1 MNSNTSLAPKPL
13 YLEVA
18 ERLREAIFAHE
29 LAPGSWIDEQALA
42 IQYGISRTPMREAI
56 KVLAAEGLITM
67 KMRRGAYV
75 TEVSKSDLNQIFTVL
90 ALLEGQA
97 CRETA
102 QKATDRQLEALD
114 SIHLKLERAAA
125 DRDVELFFDIN
136 QTFHDKI
143 LEICGNPWMTGVVAD
158 LRKVLKLQRR
168 DSLTKRGRLE
178 SSLQE
183 HRKLLSALLA
193 KDPTLSEQFMK
204 EHLLQGQ
211 LAAK

>member
-1 MNSNTSLAPKPL
+1 MTLNPRPL
-13 YLEVA
+13 YEEVA
-18 ERLREAIFAHE
+18 ERLRTSIFSHE
-29 LAPGSWIDEQALA
+29 FAPGDWVDEQALA

-75 TEVSKSDLNQIFTVL
+75 TEVSKSDLSQIFTVL

-97 CRETA
+97 CREVT
-102 QKATDRQLEALD
+102 KIATERELEDLD
-114 SIHLKLERAAA
+114 SLHLKLERSAA
-125 DRDVELFFDIN
+125 DRDLDLFFAIN
-136 QTFHDKI
+136 QQFHDKI
-143 LEICGNPWMTGVVAD
+143 QEICANPWMQRVIHD

-168 DSLTKRGRLE
+168 DSLSKRGRLE
-178 SSLQE
+178 SSLIE
-183 HRKLLSALLA
+183 HRKILSALLA
-193 KDPTLSEQFMK
+193 RDADLSEKLMK

>member
-1 MNSNTSLAPKPL
+1 MTLNPRPL
-13 YLEVA
+13 YEEVA
-18 ERLREAIFAHE
+18 ERLRTSIFSHE
-29 LAPGSWIDEQALA
+29 FAPGDWVDEQALA

-75 TEVSKSDLNQIFTVL
+75 TEVSKSDLSQIFTVL

-97 CRETA
+97 CREVA
-102 QKATDRQLEALD
+102 KIATERELEDLD
-114 SIHLKLERAAA
+114 GLHLKLERSAA
-125 DRDVELFFDIN
+125 DRDLDLFFAIN
-136 QTFHDKI
+136 QQFHDKI
-143 LEICGNPWMTGVVAD
+143 QEICANPWMQRVIHD

-168 DSLTKRGRLE
+168 DSLSKRGRLE
-178 SSLQE
+178 SSLIE
-183 HRKLLSALLA
+183 HRKILSALLA
-193 KDPTLSEQFMK
+193 RDADLSEKLMK

>member
-1 MNSNTSLAPKPL
+1 MNSKSLLSPRPL
-13 YLEVA
+13 YEEVA
-18 ERLREAIFAHE
+18 ERLRTSIFSHE
-29 LAPGSWIDEQALA
+29 LAPGSWIDEQAIA
-42 IQYGISRTPMREAI
+42 KEYGISRTPMREAI
-56 KVLAAEGLITM
+56 KILAAEGLITM

-102 QKATDRQLEALD
+102 LKASEGQLEALD
-114 SIHLKLERAAA
+114 SIHMKLERAAA
-125 DRDVELFFDIN
+125 DRDLDQFFAIN
-136 QTFHDKI
+136 QSFHDK
-143 LEICGNPWMTGVVAD
+143 LQEISNNPWMKRVIDD

-168 DSLTKRGRLE
+168 DSLSKRGRLE
-178 SSLQE
+178 SSLVE
-183 HRKLLSALLA
+183 HRKILSALLA
-193 KDPTLSEQFMK
+193 RDADLSEKLMK

>member
-1 MNSNTSLAPKPL
+1 MNSNFSLAPKPL

-102 QKATDRQLEALD
+102 QKATDRQLETLD

-193 KDPTLSEQFMK
+193 KDPALSEQCMK

>member
-102 QKATDRQLEALD
+102 QKATDRQLETLD

-193 KDPTLSEQFMK
+193 KDPTLAEQ
-204 EHLLQGQ
+204 
-211 LAAK
+211 

>member
-1 MNSNTSLAPKPL
+1 MNSKLLLSPRPL
-13 YLEVA
+13 YEEVA
-18 ERLREAIFAHE
+18 ERLRTSIFSHE
-29 LAPGSWIDEQALA
+29 FAPGSWIDEQAIA
-42 IQYGISRTPMREAI
+42 KEYGISRTPMREAI
-56 KVLAAEGLITM
+56 KILAAEGLITM

-102 QKATDRQLEALD
+102 LKASEGQLEALD
-114 SIHLKLERAAA
+114 SIHMKLERAAA
-125 DRDVELFFDIN
+125 DRDLEQFFAIN
-136 QTFHDKI
+136 QSFHDK
-143 LEICGNPWMTGVVAD
+143 LQEISNNPWMKRVIDD

-168 DSLTKRGRLE
+168 DSLSKRGRLE
-178 SSLQE
+178 SSLVE
-183 HRKLLSALLA
+183 HRKILSALLA
-193 KDPTLSEQFMK
+193 RDAELSEKLMK

>member
-1 MNSNTSLAPKPL
+1 MNSKYLLSPRPL
-13 YLEVA
+13 YEEVA
-18 ERLREAIFAHE
+18 ERLRTSIFSHE
-29 LAPGSWIDEQALA
+29 FAPGSWIDEQAIA
-42 IQYGISRTPMREAI
+42 KEYGISRTPMREAI
-56 KVLAAEGLITM
+56 KILAAEGLITM

-102 QKATDRQLEALD
+102 LKASEGQLEALD
-114 SIHLKLERAAA
+114 SIHMKLERAAA
-125 DRDVELFFDIN
+125 DRDLEQFFAIN
-136 QTFHDKI
+136 QSFHDK
-143 LEICGNPWMTGVVAD
+143 LQEISNNPWMKRVIDD

-168 DSLTKRGRLE
+168 DSLSKRGRME
-178 SSLQE
+178 SSLLE
-183 HRKLLSALLA
+183 HRKILSALLA
-193 KDPTLSEQFMK
+193 RDANLSEKLMK

>member
-1 MNSNTSLAPKPL
+1 MNSKSLLSPRPL
-13 YLEVA
+13 YEEVA
-18 ERLREAIFAHE
+18 ERLRTSIFSHE
-29 LAPGSWIDEQALA
+29 FAPGSWIDEQAIA
-42 IQYGISRTPMREAI
+42 KEYGISRTPMREAI
-56 KVLAAEGLITM
+56 KILASEGLITM

-102 QKATDRQLEALD
+102 LKATEGQLEALD
-114 SIHLKLERAAA
+114 SIHMKLERAAA
-125 DRDVELFFDIN
+125 DRDLDQFFTIN
-136 QTFHDKI
+136 QTFHDK
-143 LEICGNPWMTGVVAD
+143 LQEISNNPWMKRVIDD

-168 DSLTKRGRLE
+168 DSLSKRGRME
-178 SSLQE
+178 SSLLE
-183 HRKLLSALLA
+183 HRKILSALLA
-193 KDPTLSEQFMK
+193 READLSEKLMK

>member
-1 MNSNTSLAPKPL
+1 MNSKSLLSPRPL
-13 YLEVA
+13 YEEVA
-18 ERLREAIFAHE
+18 ERLRTSIFSHE
-29 LAPGSWIDEQALA
+29 FAPGSWIDEQAIA
-42 IQYGISRTPMREAI
+42 KEYGISRTPMREAI
-56 KVLAAEGLITM
+56 KILAAEGLITM

-102 QKATDRQLEALD
+102 LKASEGQLEALD
-114 SIHLKLERAAA
+114 SIHMKLERAAA
-125 DRDVELFFDIN
+125 DRDLEQFFAIN
-136 QTFHDKI
+136 QSFHDK
-143 LEICGNPWMTGVVAD
+143 LQEISNNPWMKRVIDD

-168 DSLTKRGRLE
+168 DSLSKRGRLE
-178 SSLQE
+178 SSLVE
-183 HRKLLSALLA
+183 HRKILSALLA
-193 KDPTLSEQFMK
+193 RDAELSEKLMK

>member
-1 MNSNTSLAPKPL
+1 MNSKYLLSLRPL
-13 YLEVA
+13 YEEVA
-18 ERLREAIFAHE
+18 ERLRTSIFSHE
-29 LAPGSWIDEQALA
+29 FAPGSWIDEQAIA
-42 IQYGISRTPMREAI
+42 KEYGISRTPMREAI
-56 KVLAAEGLITM
+56 KILAAEGLITM

-102 QKATDRQLEALD
+102 LKASEGQLEALD
-114 SIHLKLERAAA
+114 SIHMKLERAAA
-125 DRDVELFFDIN
+125 DRDLEQFFAIN
-136 QTFHDKI
+136 QSFHDK
-143 LEICGNPWMTGVVAD
+143 LQEISNNPWMKRVIDD

-168 DSLTKRGRLE
+168 DSLSKRGRME
-178 SSLQE
+178 SSLLE
-183 HRKLLSALLA
+183 HRKILSALLA
-193 KDPTLSEQFMK
+193 RDADLSEKLMK

>member
-1 MNSNTSLAPKPL
+1 MNSKYLLSPRPL
-13 YLEVA
+13 YEEVA
-18 ERLREAIFAHE
+18 ERLRTSIFSHE
-29 LAPGSWIDEQALA
+29 FAPGSWIDEQAIA
-42 IQYGISRTPMREAI
+42 KEYGISRTPMREAI
-56 KVLAAEGLITM
+56 KILAAEGLITM

-102 QKATDRQLEALD
+102 LKASEGQLEALD
-114 SIHLKLERAAA
+114 SIHMKLERAVA
-125 DRDVELFFDIN
+125 DRDLEQFFAIN
-136 QTFHDKI
+136 QSFHDK
-143 LEICGNPWMTGVVAD
+143 LQEISNNPWMKRVIDD

-168 DSLTKRGRLE
+168 DSLSKRGRME
-178 SSLQE
+178 SSLLE
-183 HRKLLSALLA
+183 HRKILSALLA
-193 KDPTLSEQFMK
+193 RDANLSEKLMK

>member
-1 MNSNTSLAPKPL
+1 MNSKSLLSPRPL
-13 YLEVA
+13 YEEVA
-18 ERLREAIFAHE
+18 ERLRTSIFSHE
-29 LAPGSWIDEQALA
+29 LAPGSWIDEQAIA
-42 IQYGISRTPMREAI
+42 KEYGISRTPMREAI
-56 KVLAAEGLITM
+56 KILAAEGLITM

-102 QKATDRQLEALD
+102 IKASEGQLEALD
-114 SIHLKLERAAA
+114 SIHMKLERAAA
-125 DRDVELFFDIN
+125 DRDLDQFFAIN
-136 QTFHDKI
+136 QSFHDK
-143 LEICGNPWMTGVVAD
+143 LQEISNNPWMKRVIDD

-168 DSLTKRGRLE
+168 DSLSKRGRME
-178 SSLQE
+178 SSLVE
-183 HRKLLSALLA
+183 HRKILSALLA
-193 KDPTLSEQFMK
+193 RDADLSEKLMK

>member
-102 QKATDRQLEALD
+102 QKATDRQLETLD

-125 DRDVELFFDIN
+125 DRDVELFFDI
-136 QTFHDKI
+136 KI
-143 LEICGNPWMTGVVAD
+143 
-158 LRKVLKLQRR
+158 
-168 DSLTKRGRLE
+168 GRA
-178 SSLQE
+178 
-183 HRKLLSALLA
+183 HV
-193 KDPTLSEQFMK
+193 
-204 EHLLQGQ
+204 
-211 LAAK
+211 

>member
-1 MNSNTSLAPKPL
+1 MNSKSLLSPRPL
-13 YLEVA
+13 YEEVA
-18 ERLREAIFAHE
+18 ERLRTSIFSHE
-29 LAPGSWIDEQALA
+29 FAPGSWIDEQAIA
-42 IQYGISRTPMREAI
+42 KEYGISRTPMREAI
-56 KVLAAEGLITM
+56 KILAAEGLITM

-102 QKATDRQLEALD
+102 LKASEGQLEALD
-114 SIHLKLERAAA
+114 SIHMKLERAAA
-125 DRDVELFFDIN
+125 DRDLEQFFAIN
-136 QTFHDKI
+136 QSFHDK
-143 LEICGNPWMTGVVAD
+143 LQEISNNPWMKRVIDD

-168 DSLTKRGRLE
+168 DSLSKRGRLE
-178 SSLQE
+178 SSLIE
-183 HRKLLSALLA
+183 HRKILSALLA
-193 KDPTLSEQFMK
+193 RDADLSEKLMK

>member
-1 MNSNTSLAPKPL
+1 MTLNPRPL
-13 YLEVA
+13 YEEVA
-18 ERLREAIFAHE
+18 EKLRTSIFTHE
-29 LAPGSWIDEQALA
+29 FAPGDWVDEQALA

-75 TEVSKSDLNQIFTVL
+75 TEVSKSDLSQIFTVL

-97 CRETA
+97 CREVA
-102 QKATDRQLEALD
+102 KIASEQDLEDLD
-114 SIHLKLERAAA
+114 SLHLKLERSAA
-125 DRDVELFFDIN
+125 DRDLDLFFAIN
-136 QTFHDKI
+136 QQFHDKI
-143 LEICGNPWMTGVVAD
+143 QEICANPWMQRVILD

-168 DSLTKRGRLE
+168 DSLSKRGRLE
-178 SSLQE
+178 SSLIE
-183 HRKLLSALLA
+183 HRKILSALLA
-193 KDPTLSEQFMK
+193 RDADLSEKLMK

>member
-1 MNSNTSLAPKPL
+1 MTLNPRPL
-13 YLEVA
+13 YEEVA
-18 ERLREAIFAHE
+18 ERLRTSIFSHE
-29 LAPGSWIDEQALA
+29 FASGDWVDEQALA

-75 TEVSKSDLNQIFTVL
+75 TEVSKSDLSQIFTVL

-97 CRETA
+97 CREVT
-102 QKATDRQLEALD
+102 KIATEKELEDLD
-114 SIHLKLERAAA
+114 SLHLKLERSAA
-125 DRDVELFFDIN
+125 DRDLDLFFAIN
-136 QTFHDKI
+136 QQFHDKI
-143 LEICGNPWMTGVVAD
+143 QEICANPWMQRVIHD

-168 DSLTKRGRLE
+168 DSLSKRGRLE
-178 SSLQE
+178 SSLIE
-183 HRKLLSALLA
+183 HRKILSALLA
-193 KDPTLSEQFMK
+193 RDADLSEKLMK

>member
-1 MNSNTSLAPKPL
+1 MNSKISLAPRPL
-13 YLEVA
+13 YEEVA
-18 ERLREAIFAHE
+18 ERLRTSIFSHE
-29 LAPGSWIDEQALA
+29 FAPGSWIDEQAIA
-42 IQYGISRTPMREAI
+42 KEYGISRTPMREAI
-56 KVLAAEGLITM
+56 KILAAEGLITM

-102 QKATDRQLEALD
+102 IKASEGQLEALD
-114 SIHLKLERAAA
+114 SIHMKLERAAA
-125 DRDVELFFDIN
+125 DRDLDQFFSIN
-136 QTFHDKI
+136 QSFHDK
-143 LEICGNPWMTGVVAD
+143 LQEISNNPWMKRVIDD

-168 DSLTKRGRLE
+168 DSLSKRGRME
-178 SSLQE
+178 SSLVE
-183 HRKLLSALLA
+183 HRKILSALLA
-193 KDPTLSEQFMK
+193 RDADLSEKLMK

>member
-1 MNSNTSLAPKPL
+1 MTLNPRPL
-13 YLEVA
+13 YEEVA
-18 ERLREAIFAHE
+18 ERLRTSIFSHE
-29 LAPGSWIDEQALA
+29 FAPGDWVDEQALA

-75 TEVSKSDLNQIFTVL
+75 TEVSKSDLSQIFTVL

-97 CRETA
+97 CREVA
-102 QKATDRQLEALD
+102 KIATEKELDDLD
-114 SIHLKLERAAA
+114 SLHLKLERSAA
-125 DRDVELFFDIN
+125 DRDLDLFFAIN
-136 QTFHDKI
+136 QQFHDKI
-143 LEICGNPWMTGVVAD
+143 QEICANPWMQRVILD

-168 DSLTKRGRLE
+168 DSLSKRGRLE
-178 SSLQE
+178 SSLLE
-183 HRKLLSALLA
+183 HRKILSALLA
-193 KDPTLSEQFMK
+193 RDADLAEKLMK